1 MDKILRENQPKSLL
15 RILQEKNEYISAP
28 CNGNG
33 TCGKCVVR
41 FQSGAT
47 EPSVRDREI
56 FRRNSWKRGTVLHVS
71 LIRPEC
77 MKLRFHRKRKKL
89 RFFRVAGR
97 KEIIR
102 RARES
107 RGQNTW
113 WKQGRTTRIC
123 KLRNLHRHRNND
135 SGGTACESGN
145 RSRLPDC
152 RIR

>member
-56 FRRNSWKRGTVLHVS
+56 SRRNS
-71 LIRPEC
+71 
-77 MKLRFHRKRKKL
+77 
-89 RFFRVAGR
+89 
-97 KEIIR
+97 
-102 RARES
+102 
-107 RGQNTW
+107 
-113 WKQGRTTRIC
+113 
-123 KLRNLHRHRNND
+123 
-135 SGGTACESGN
+135 
-145 RSRLPDC
+145 
-152 RIR
+152 